1 MKKKNKKMNPL
12 TFSMIWNTIVMK
24 GEPCK
29 DNKGKEYCGVRT
41 MITPAG
47 NRKLLSLMDG
57 SSHVEMGKTI
67 RSHWK

>member
-1 MKKKNKKMNPL
+1 MKNKKMNPL
-12 TFSMIWNTIVMK
+12 VFSMMWNTIVMK

-29 DNKGKEYCGVRT
+29 DNGGKEYRGVRT

-47 NRKLLSLMDG
+47 NRKLLSLVDG

>member
-1 MKKKNKKMNPL
+1 MMKDKKMNHL
-12 TFSMIWNTIVMK
+12 TFSMMWNTIIMK

-29 DNKGKEYCGVRT
+29 DNKGKEYRGVRT

-47 NRKLLSLMDG
+47 NRKLLSLVDG

-67 RSHWK
+67 HSY

>member
-1 MKKKNKKMNPL
+1 MRNKKMNPL

-24 GEPCK
+24 GKFCE
-29 DNKGKEYCGVRT
+29 DNNGKEYLGVRT

-47 NRKLLSLMDG
+47 NRKLLSLVDG
-57 SSHVEMGKTI
+57 SSHVEMGNTI

>member
-1 MKKKNKKMNPL
+1 MKDKKMNPL
-12 TFSMIWNTIVMK
+12 VFSMMWNTIVMK

-29 DNKGKEYCGVRT
+29 DNGGKEYRGVRT

-47 NRKLLSLMDG
+47 NRKLLSLVDG
-57 SSHVEMGKTI
+57 SSHVEMGKII